1 MFVKNNNG
9 LNGPHCVFCC
19 FLFFFFPLLIHIS
32 DSGRGKLK
40 SAVHCGVTSCL
51 HWTGMKPCMVRE
63 VHLYFQG
70 PPAHWARS
78 WELPPAFLMQTC
90 PAWACLWHLSVL
102 WSWLCVPLSK
112 GCIQKLCLIRTWS
125 TKLISRS
132 HGCILAG

>member
-51 HWTGMKPCMVRE
+51 HWTGMKPCMVCE

-70 PPAHWARS
+70 PPAQWGQ
-78 WELPPAFLMQTC
+78 ELGAAPSLPDADVPCMGLFVAPQCAL
-90 PAWACLWHLSVL
+90 VL
-102 WSWLCVPLSK
+102 ALCS
-112 GCIQKLCLIRTWS
+112 S
-125 TKLISRS
+125 
-132 HGCILAG
+132 